1 MSRLVAK
8 RLLQM
13 IPVLLLV
20 SLISFA
26 LIYLSPGDPVTSLLM
41 SGGQTVD
48 PEVAAQMR
56 AELGLDQPIYMQ
68 YIHWLGGIC
77 TGDLGES
84 IVSGKPV
91 LQELLARFPAT
102 VFLAVVSL
110 VFTLLVSVPLGF
122 LMAVKHN
129 GLVDHVVRVL
139 SFGGA
144 AVPGFLMALL
154 LVYVFSLQLGWLPS
168 MGRPAGSAWILPVL
182 TLVLCESAVYVRLIR
197 TMVLQELDKD
207 YVEALCLRGIPEK
220 RILLNSVLKAIA
232 PTVLILVGMT
242 LGQLLGG
249 TAIIETVFN
258 WPGLGQYAVQEVL
271 ARDYPVIQG
280 YVLLLAVIFLI
291 VNLVVDLIQMR
302 VDPRVYAQL
311 KEGIRS

>member
-168 MGRPAGSAWILPVL
+168 MGRPAGSAWVLPVL

-207 YVEALCLRGIPEK
+207 YVEALRLRGIPEK
-220 RILLNSVLKAIA
+220 HILLNSVLKAIA

>member
-168 MGRPAGSAWILPVL
+168 MGRPAGSAWVLPVL

-207 YVEALCLRGIPEK
+207 YVEALRLRGVPEK

-291 VNLVVDLIQMR
+291 VNLVVDIIQMR

-311 KEGIRS
+311 KEGMRS

>member
-154 LVYVFSLQLGWLPS
+154 LVYAFSLQLGWLPS

-207 YVEALCLRGIPEK
+207 YVEALRLRGIPEK

>member
-168 MGRPAGSAWILPVL
+168 MGRPAGSAWVLPVL

-207 YVEALCLRGIPEK
+207 YVEALRLRGIPEK

>member
-207 YVEALCLRGIPEK
+207 YVEALRLRGIPEK